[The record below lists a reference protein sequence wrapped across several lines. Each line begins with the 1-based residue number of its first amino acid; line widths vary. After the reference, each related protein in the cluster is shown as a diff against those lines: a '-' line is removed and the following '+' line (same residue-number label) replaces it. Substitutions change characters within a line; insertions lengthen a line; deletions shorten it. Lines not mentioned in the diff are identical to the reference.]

1 MIKFA
6 DKNPLVDSTCLKAHL
21 SYLSY
26 LCAMYIDVTIV
37 KQYYSV
43 QMFADLPQCE
53 QVSRAEV
60 L

>member
-6 DKNPLVDSTCLKAHL
+6 DKHPQVESPCLKAQL

-37 KQYYSV
+37 KQYYRV
-43 QMFADLPQCE
+43 QMFADLPQWE

>member
-1 MIKFA
+1 M
-6 DKNPLVDSTCLKAHL
+6 DSKCLKAHL

-37 KQYYSV
+37 KQYYRV
-43 QMFADLPQCE
+43 EMFADLPQWE